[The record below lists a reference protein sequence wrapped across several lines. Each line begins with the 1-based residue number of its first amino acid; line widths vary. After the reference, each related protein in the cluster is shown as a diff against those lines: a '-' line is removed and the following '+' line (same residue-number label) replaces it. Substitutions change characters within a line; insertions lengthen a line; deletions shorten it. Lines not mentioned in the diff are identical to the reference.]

1 MNMKKYKYIIAFVLA
16 FMVLPMMAQDYMSI
30 FFKNGDFRKFYMKNI
45 TGITTSKVD
54 AEGIEHEDYSYQ
66 HITTIY
72 DKYIYSLEDVDSITF
87 TKVDEEKAEHNF
99 VTAMPEVFSALE
111 DCETI
116 ADVENKIDDI
126 KNTEGVADA
135 WSDGHELH
143 VSIAEG
149 ETFSFHFNHDIS
161 GQEDNIGN
169 DLVAQV
175 RAMKSQFVNLL
186 KDDGTPLKILIT
198 DQQSKDESLHHD
210 ALFNKLIQEF
220 AKCGIN
226 IDYRKDPTVDFFY
239 NNSEDTENPNFYDY
253 DIVLLSTHGSY
264 GPIAYNRPEEEKN
277 GEIIAK
283 RADGLKGHTFNT
295 SEQIG
300 EPIDAKKDFHWED
313 RYKAFKEWR
322 DNKQYGDVTDVHI
335 SFSFANEV
343 RGGKEVYV
351 AYPKLTEYFFRDI
364 AKGKFKN
371 PNSIFHNAACQSL
384 KGDSPDQPSES
395 FANIL
400 FNNRGLGAYFGYTE
414 TNLSGQRGG
423 RDLLFNLAL
432 GNSIKK
438 SYDKLQDWCKLESLE
453 NFEKNANV
461 FVDSKDHEMDTP
473 EKVIKYYR
481 ENPPYKAELKLLYSN
496 HTTVSDSFFLFPVIT
511 VSKDNKQAN
520 EEYVGK
526 GQVTI
531 SGLTTFS
538 SIEDGISTG
547 FYYSTHELRLNEHIK
562 AEKEVISGSGLGNCL
577 FKAQLTNL
585 EPGKTY
591 YYCAYTSDGVNRNF
605 GEKKSFTITP
615 LRVSTS
621 LLSLKVGWTQT
632 VNISSGYGNYKV
644 ESSDEDVATV
654 SVYDYTISINA
665 LKEGDATITV
675 TDKSGQTATIK
686 VTVIE
691 ESINTPAE
699 AIDLGLPS
707 GTLWASWNLGA
718 TKPEESGDYY
728 AWGETKRKEIYNLDT
743 YQNWKDANGDGKLQP
758 GELSSPLII
767 AGTIYDAATVNW
779 GAEWYTPTYKQV
791 EELLNNTT
799 SEWVNENG
807 VKGRRFTSNT
817 NGNSIFLPVTGLN
830 YPDVGCYWSS
840 TAKNADYCG
849 ANYLVFGESY
859 VYCSGNSPYPGF
871 IIRPVKGSSLPDYTN
886 SKERDNLIELYNS
899 TNGDSW
905 TQNDN
910 WCSSQSPAHWYG
922 ITYDKYN
929 EHVEYIKLANNNLT
943 GSISIKG
950 FEILYNID
958 IKGNNISSLT
968 IDSCPKLNLGYGFR
982 LDDITL
988 DFLQIN
994 NCLYDMG
1001 QHFIRNANIKKILF
1015 TNFQKCDRI
1024 FLQGVVSDEV
1034 VIKDCVF
1041 DDEGVEAEDNSA
1053 VKTMIVENSTIK
1065 DGRLGG
1071 DVDELIIKNS
1081 TIGDWWVISAKSS
1094 ITIINSY
1101 IEGHLIDCSG
1111 TPDEVSKYVYSVIAH

>member
-1 MNMKKYKYIIAFVLA
+1 MEGKLHDDYQTQRLVISGETYTYPLADIDSISYHKVDIEQVKKNVENIYSTVKPIFDRCPTIEKMAEHLDEIKNIEGVEEVSQSETDIVIRIRDWYDIYFTYPIAQDSDNRSLTRMFDSDNLKNLTSQIKQTKEDGSQVTVAIAFQ
-16 FMVLPMMAQDYMSI
+16 M
-30 FFKNGDFRKFYMKNI
+30 GD
-45 TGITTSKVD
+45 
-54 AEGIEHEDYSYQ
+54 
-66 HITTIY
+66 
-72 DKYIYSLEDVDSITF
+72 
-87 TKVDEEKAEHNF
+87 DE
-99 VTAMPEVFSALE
+99 
-111 DCETI
+111 
-116 ADVENKIDDI
+116 
-126 KNTEGVADA
+126 
-135 WSDGHELH
+135 
-143 VSIAEG
+143 
-149 ETFSFHFNHDIS
+149 
-161 GQEDNIGN
+161 
-169 DLVAQV
+169 
-175 RAMKSQFVNLL
+175 
-186 KDDGTPLKILIT
+186 
-198 DQQSKDESLHHD
+198 
-210 ALFNKLIQEF
+210 EF
-220 AKCGIN
+220 AKSKRAMLELRDNFKAMGFDVHFIP
-226 IDYRKDPTVDFFY
+226 DEETGEKFDVDFYERRMF
-239 NNSEDTENPNFYDY
+239 DY
-253 DIVLLSTHGSY
+253 DIVILDTHGSY
-264 GPIAYNRPEEEKN
+264 HHGKHGFYTAEKKSFLYDI
-277 GEIIAK
+277 GAFYEWVYDMDDISYGIL
-283 RADGLKGHTFNT
+283 DTGTFT
-295 SEQIG
+295 RVSENFI
-300 EPIDAKKDFHWED
+300 KKSD
-313 RYKAFKEWR
+313 Y
-322 DNKQYGDVTDVHI
+322 
-335 SFSFANEV
+335 
-343 RGGKEVYV
+343 
-351 AYPKLTEYFFRDI
+351 
-364 AKGKFKN
+364 KFKSN
-371 PNSIFHNAACQSL
+371 GPHIFFNASC
-384 KGDSPDQPSES
+384 
-395 FANIL
+395 N
-400 FNNRGLGAYFGYTE
+400 
-414 TNLSGQRGG
+414 NLSGDGTLTAG
-423 RDLLFNLAL
+423 NGKSYKGSDVFAEILFEKGLDIYLGYNNSTNKCGYAARDYFTNMLNGASNRFAFDNLDNNLKVERAKGAVL
-432 GNSIKK
+432 IDLYNKK
-438 SYDKLQDWCKLESLE
+438 SAFENLRKLFIVKTQTIEKSQQEIDDEIIENGDVKLQGTTSVYNLDKNPTGLKYGFRLGILPHVENQNEDQNIYAKEKRYSGDESYQ
-453 NFEKNANV
+453 
-461 FVDSKDHEMDTP
+461 
-473 EKVIKYYR
+473 VIFSAGAIADPGTTVYYR
-481 ENPPYKAELKLLYSN
+481 AFTY
-496 HTTVSDSFFLFPVIT
+496 
-511 VSKDNKQAN
+511 
-520 EEYVGK
+520 
-526 GQVTI
+526 
-531 SGLTTFS
+531 
-538 SIEDGISTG
+538 DGIH
-547 FYYSTHELRLNEHIK
+547 YNW
-562 AEKEVISGSGLGNCL
+562 
-577 FKAQLTNL
+577 
-585 EPGKTY
+585 
-591 YYCAYTSDGVNRNF
+591 
-605 GEKKSFTITP
+605 GEEKSFTITP

-621 LLSLKVGWTQT
+621 LLSLEAGWTRT
-632 VNISSGYGNYKV
+632 VNITSGYGNYKV

>member
-1 MNMKKYKYIIAFVLA
+1 MKKHLFFILFLMALVLNTIPAVANDYLTIHFKDGHTERHFLKLVESISTSKYDMEGKLHDDYQTQRLVISGETYTYPLADIDSISYHKVDIEQVKKNVENIYSTVKPIFDRCPTIEKMAEHLDEIKNIEGVEEVSQSETDIVIRIRDWYDIYFTYPIAQDSDNRSLTRMFDSDNLKNLTSQIKQTKEDGSQVTVAIAFQ
-16 FMVLPMMAQDYMSI
+16 M
-30 FFKNGDFRKFYMKNI
+30 GD
-45 TGITTSKVD
+45 
-54 AEGIEHEDYSYQ
+54 
-66 HITTIY
+66 
-72 DKYIYSLEDVDSITF
+72 
-87 TKVDEEKAEHNF
+87 DE
-99 VTAMPEVFSALE
+99 
-111 DCETI
+111 
-116 ADVENKIDDI
+116 
-126 KNTEGVADA
+126 
-135 WSDGHELH
+135 
-143 VSIAEG
+143 
-149 ETFSFHFNHDIS
+149 
-161 GQEDNIGN
+161 
-169 DLVAQV
+169 
-175 RAMKSQFVNLL
+175 
-186 KDDGTPLKILIT
+186 
-198 DQQSKDESLHHD
+198 
-210 ALFNKLIQEF
+210 EF
-220 AKCGIN
+220 AKSKRAMLELRDNFKAMGFDVHFIP
-226 IDYRKDPTVDFFY
+226 DEETGEKFDVDFYERRMF
-239 NNSEDTENPNFYDY
+239 DY
-253 DIVLLSTHGSY
+253 DIVILDTHGSY
-264 GPIAYNRPEEEKN
+264 HHGKHGFYTAEKKSFLYDI
-277 GEIIAK
+277 GAFYEWVYDMDDISYGIL
-283 RADGLKGHTFNT
+283 DTGTFT
-295 SEQIG
+295 RVSENFI
-300 EPIDAKKDFHWED
+300 KKSD
-313 RYKAFKEWR
+313 Y
-322 DNKQYGDVTDVHI
+322 
-335 SFSFANEV
+335 
-343 RGGKEVYV
+343 
-351 AYPKLTEYFFRDI
+351 
-364 AKGKFKN
+364 KFKSN
-371 PNSIFHNAACQSL
+371 GPHIFFNASC
-384 KGDSPDQPSES
+384 
-395 FANIL
+395 N
-400 FNNRGLGAYFGYTE
+400 
-414 TNLSGQRGG
+414 NLSGDGTLTAG
-423 RDLLFNLAL
+423 NGKSYKGSDVFAEILFEKGLDIYLGYNNSTNKCGYAARDYFTNMLNGASNRFAFDNLDNNLKVERAKGAVL
-432 GNSIKK
+432 IDLYNKK
-438 SYDKLQDWCKLESLE
+438 SAFENLRKLFIVKTQTIEKSQQEIDDEIIENGDVKLQGTTSVYNLDKNPTGLKYGFRLGILPHVENQNEDQNIYAKEKRYSGDESYQ
-453 NFEKNANV
+453 
-461 FVDSKDHEMDTP
+461 
-473 EKVIKYYR
+473 VIFSAGAIADPGTTVYYR
-481 ENPPYKAELKLLYSN
+481 AFTY
-496 HTTVSDSFFLFPVIT
+496 
-511 VSKDNKQAN
+511 
-520 EEYVGK
+520 
-526 GQVTI
+526 
-531 SGLTTFS
+531 
-538 SIEDGISTG
+538 DGIH
-547 FYYSTHELRLNEHIK
+547 YNW
-562 AEKEVISGSGLGNCL
+562 
-577 FKAQLTNL
+577 
-585 EPGKTY
+585 
-591 YYCAYTSDGVNRNF
+591 
-605 GEKKSFTITP
+605 GEEKSFTITP

-621 LLSLKVGWTQT
+621 LLSLEAGWTRT
-632 VNISSGYGNYKV
+632 VNITSGYGNYKV